1 MVEKIKKTF
10 NLLIIIILFLVYSTA
25 SNAKPLVF
33 GDEKAKVTV
42 RVFSSLTCPHCADL
56 HEELFYNLKKDFIDS
71 KKVKFI
77 HHSFPLDY
85 AALNAEK
92 MLRCSNDP
100 IKIFELMGEI
110 YKKQSQWANG
120 SDIEKINT
128 SLIKIG
134 ESLNF
139 NKDELKSCINNNK
152 IQKEILNDRIKAQ
165 SEFEI
170 SSTPTI
176 YINNKKFKDK
186 LKYKIIK
193 NRIEKIL

>member
-1 MVEKIKKTF
+1 
-10 NLLIIIILFLVYSTA
+10 
-25 SNAKPLVF
+25 
-33 GDEKAKVTV
+33 
-42 RVFSSLTCPHCADL
+42 
-56 HEELFYNLKKDFIDS
+56 
-71 KKVKFI
+71 
-77 HHSFPLDY
+77 
-85 AALNAEK
+85 
-92 MLRCSNDP
+92 
-100 IKIFELMGEI
+100 MGEI

>member
-1 MVEKIKKTF
+1 M
-10 NLLIIIILFLVYSTA
+10 
-25 SNAKPLVF
+25 
-33 GDEKAKVTV
+33 
-42 RVFSSLTCPHCADL
+42 
-56 HEELFYNLKKDFIDS
+56 
-71 KKVKFI
+71 
-77 HHSFPLDY
+77 
-85 AALNAEK
+85 
-92 MLRCSNDP
+92 
-100 IKIFELMGEI
+100 
-110 YKKQSQWANG
+110 
-120 SDIEKINT
+120 
-128 SLIKIG
+128 
-134 ESLNF
+134 NF